1 MTYILIEGSKILSL
15 SKTEVIP
22 GDGQIVVNAS
32 DYNMPQNIRKN
43 EMYYDEL
50 EPVEANKIKEK
61 TTAMLLDEAKENR
74 KQYIAETMLSSK
86 EKTMLL
92 SDYNTFS
99 GWYKNLEKD
108 IDDAVTIEEVNLVDF
123 TPVIVMP

>member
-61 TTAMLLDEAKENR
+61 TTEMLLDDAKENR
-74 KQYIAETMLSSK
+74 KYYIANRMLSSK
-86 EKTMLL
+86 ERTMLL
-92 SDYNTFS
+92 SDFNIFS
-99 GWYKNLEKD
+99 GWYKDLEKD
-108 IDDAVTIEEVNLVDF
+108 IDDAATIEEVNSIDYEP
-123 TPVIVMP
+123 TTTEG